1 MAMFIGFGFSGHAA
15 QIGTAPPP
23 TVGAVAQVAPL
34 PVANAVFDSGAARGE
49 NAADIPLSGTTD
61 APDGAQIEVR
71 IVRADTRAEIHPWA
85 VVATAS
91 GGAWSGS
98 FPAATRSPH
107 WLKAQVRVQGETAV
121 AETGNSFAVGH
132 VWAIWEQSN
141 WTRLLV
147 GGGGSFTLDAPA
159 VTHPDDVQLWKIQRN
174 GGTTTPGTVTSL
186 LVNDATAAADE
197 ATPSMVAF
205 ANTLTAARPGEK
217 FAILAHTVSGT
228 SPIRMIDPSDLSRKW
243 PDEVLLHDTATAH
256 GTQVGAAL
264 NAGWIAWEANG
275 LNAQK
280 MVPIM
285 TQKMVDGTPLALGD
299 TIDVGG
305 PPFVLHHSMTEIYD
319 LSYTKMGFI
328 GPHGQA
334 FPSNTFSYTTFA
346 EIDQPSYEAIGT
358 GWAAV
363 QADKTNFPEMLDYQ
377 WETTGALRGVSDGS
391 GGWEDTSHHSAED
404 VNGLQYLAQIG
415 ANHMLRATGL
425 ATFDAPEITDS
436 DWTATHIDLWNPDHD
451 ITTKRNLAGGTSPF
465 VRGFVFDGQL
475 VTTEAQLV
483 ANAGGSGRQG
493 IRITPAGGV
502 TGAEILDYGRGR
514 QPGLTVGP
522 DDFIDTFVLDLP
534 VMDVGQTGAA
544 ALPVVSR
551 TTFESN
557 LVGVPFFTRDGS
569 AAAFPDPD
577 SIGTGVTGVTIR
589 GDIRPDGGGAI
600 AFASGSTFFLRTL
613 ADGRA
618 RLETGG
624 SGVFDTSEVV
634 FAPGTFVSFVWTLD
648 FDTDTTTIWWG
659 ESRSETFALTS
670 PGTTLPSGRNI
681 TLLPTSFLADVRFI
695 EVWKAPTTT
704 RDTTG
709 LGVPHKRIEADASGD
724 PVQVPLLPSW

>member
-1 MAMFIGFGFSGHAA
+1 MAIFIGFGFSGHAA

-49 NAADIPLSGTTD
+49 NAADIPLSGSTD

-91 GGAWSGS
+91 GGTWAGS
-98 FPAATRSPH
+98 YPDATRSPH

-228 SPIRMIDPSDLSRKW
+228 SPISMIDPSDLSRKW

-299 TIDVGG
+299 TVPLGG
-305 PPFVLHHSMTEIYD
+305 ESFVLHHSMTEIYD

-328 GPHGQA
+328 GPHGRA
-334 FPSNTFSYTTFA
+334 FASNTFSYTTFA
-346 EIDQPSYEAIGT
+346 EIDDPAYEAIGT

-363 QADKTNFPEMLDYQ
+363 QADKANFPEMLDYQ
-377 WETTGALRGVSDGS
+377 WETTGALRGKSDGA
-391 GGWEDTSHHSAED
+391 GGWMDTAHHSAQD

-425 ATFDAPEITDS
+425 ATFDAPEITHS

-451 ITTKRNLAGGTSPF
+451 ITTKRNLAGGTSSF

-522 DDFIDTFVLDLP
+522 DDFIDNFVLDLP
-534 VMDVGQTGAA
+534 VMDVGQTGAG

-557 LVGVPFFTRDGS
+557 LAGVPFFAWRSPGS
-569 AAAFPDPD
+569 AIEDPNT
-577 SIGTGVTGVTIR
+577 IGAGVTGITIR
-589 GDIRPDGGGAI
+589 GDIRPYGATVF
-600 AFASGSTFFLRTL
+600 AFASGSTFVLRAL

-618 RLETGG
+618 RLQAGG
-624 SGVFDTSEVV
+624 FGTFDTAATV
-634 FAPGTFVSFVWTLD
+634 FLTDTFTEFVWTLD

-659 ESRSETFALTS
+659 SGNSETFTLTGD
-670 PGTTLPSGRNI
+670 GTELPSGRNI
-681 TLLPTSFLADVRFI
+681 SLLHGGSDMDVRFI
-695 EVWKAPTTT
+695 DVWKAATTT